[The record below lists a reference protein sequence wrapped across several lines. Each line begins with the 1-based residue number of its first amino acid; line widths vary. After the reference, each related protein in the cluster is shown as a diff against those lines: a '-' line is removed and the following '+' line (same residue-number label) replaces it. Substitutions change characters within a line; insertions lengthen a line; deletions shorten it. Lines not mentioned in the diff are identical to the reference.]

1 MTATLSVIGQRV
13 GRIEGPSKV
22 SGGAQFT
29 ADFQLPGRL
38 FGKVF
43 RSSIAHGRIVHLDV
57 SRARALPGVKAVLTA
72 ADIPPLMVGRRV
84 KDQPAL
90 ARDKVRFI
98 GDRVALVAAID
109 ADVAEEALS
118 LIEIE
123 YDELP
128 AVFDPDEA
136 LREDAPRVHED
147 PRSYTG
153 AAQDMPVMPNLQSY
167 NLWGIGDVEQGFA
180 ESDLIFEQTFTTS
193 RNHQVYLEP
202 HSVTVAVQPDG
213 SVKMWASCKGP
224 YQARGWVAKAADLP
238 EEQVT
243 VYPAH
248 MGGDFGGKGD
258 HGDQEV
264 CYLLSKATGQPV
276 TMIMTYVDE
285 LTAGA
290 PRHPATIHLK
300 TGLKKDGRIWARD
313 ASMIVD
319 GGAYASMK
327 PAGSGG
333 IGGFVK
339 GGGAYK
345 IPHTKIECIIAYT
358 NSVPCGHMRSP
369 GSPQTLFAVESH
381 MDFLAE
387 QLGMD
392 PLEFRLLNA
401 LKDGDAAPNGD
412 HWHNVLEIE
421 TLQRAKEFT
430 GWGQPKPP
438 PQTPGRVVGRGL
450 SLGFYSTGSGEA
462 GVTFQVSADGKVNVV
477 TALPDT
483 GTGSLTII
491 QQIAAEILQVP
502 LIDVTVERRAPGQ
515 APIDGG
521 SGASRVTHVVG
532 TATLNTAQKTRE
544 TLMNMAS
551 EYLGCPSDQVELVS
565 GSFRERQRPDN
576 ELSWSDLAARVTSSE
591 GGPLEVTEIYKGHSP
606 HEESFQAY
614 VVEVEVDRDT
624 GKYQILQI
632 QAVDEVGPLLNP
644 VNAEGQ
650 LQGGMMMG
658 IGMAIMEEMKLEDG
672 RVTTVGLHDY
682 KVPTIADAPPLR
694 TDYITDGMGS
704 GPFGAK
710 GVGELGIVAIA
721 PAIANAIHDAIG
733 ERFTHLPIT
742 AEDIYFR
749 LHGDR

>member
-1 MTATLSVIGQRV
+1 
-13 GRIEGPSKV
+13 
-22 SGGAQFT
+22 
-29 ADFQLPGRL
+29 
-38 FGKVF
+38 
-43 RSSIAHGRIVHLDV
+43 H
-57 SRARALPGVKAVLTA
+57 
-72 ADIPPLMVGRRV
+72 
-84 KDQPAL
+84 
-90 ARDKVRFI
+90 
-98 GDRVALVAAID
+98 
-109 ADVAEEALS
+109 
-118 LIEIE
+118 
-123 YDELP
+123 P
-128 AVFDPDEA
+128 AVFDPAEA
-136 LREDAPRVHED
+136 LTPAAPRVHDD
-147 PRSYTG
+147 PTAYAG
-153 AAQDMPVMPNLQSY
+153 ASKDMPQLPNLQSY

-202 HSVTVAVQPDG
+202 HAVTVSAQADG
-213 SVKMWASCKGP
+213 SVKMWVSCKGP

-238 EEQVT
+238 DEQVT
-243 VYPAH
+243 VYPVH

-264 CYLLSKATGQPV
+264 CFFLSKATGRPV

-300 TGLKKDGRIWARD
+300 TGLKKDGRIWARQ
-313 ASMIVD
+313 AYIVVD

-333 IGGFVK
+333 ISGFVK

-345 IPHTKIECIIAYT
+345 IPHTKIECVMAYT

-381 MDFLAE
+381 MDFMAE

-401 LKDGDAAPNGD
+401 LQDGDTAPNGD

-421 TLQRAKEFT
+421 TLQRAREFT
-430 GWGQPKPP
+430 GWGGPKPAP
-438 PQTPGRVVGRGL
+438 ETPGRVVGRGL
-450 SLGFYSTGSGEA
+450 SLGFYSTGTGEA
-462 GVTFQVSADGKVNVV
+462 GVTFQVTADGKVNVL

-502 LIDVTVERRAPGQ
+502 LSNVTIERRAPGD
-515 APIDGG
+515 APIDAG
-521 SGASRVTHVVG
+521 SGASRVTHIVG
-532 TATLNTAQKTRE
+532 KATLNTAEKTRDA
-544 TLMNMAS
+544 LANMAS
-551 EYLGCPSDQVELVS
+551 EYLGCPADEVELAQ
-565 GSFRERQRPDN
+565 GYFQERQRPEN
-576 ELSWSDLAARVTSSE
+576 QLSWSDLTARVITSGS
-591 GGPLEVTEIYKGHSP
+591 GPLEFTDVYKGHSP
-606 HEESFQAY
+606 HEETFQVY
-614 VVEVEVDRDT
+614 VVDVEVDKDT
-624 GKYQILQI
+624 GQYKILQI
-632 QAVDEVGPLLNP
+632 QAVDEVGPILNP
-644 VNAEGQ
+644 TNAEGQ

-658 IGMAIMEEMKLEDG
+658 VGMAIMEEIKLEDG

-682 KVPTIADAPPLR
+682 KVPTIADVPPLR
-694 TDYITDGMGS
+694 TDYITHGMGS

-710 GVGELGIVAIA
+710 GVGELGIVGIA
-721 PAIANAIHDAIG
+721 PGIANAIHDAIG

-742 AEDIYFR
+742 AEDVYLR
-749 LHGDR
+749 LSQ